1 MKLSP
6 NFSLKEMTASQT
18 AIRKGINNN
27 PSEDHMNALKALCE
41 NVLQKVRD
49 HYGKVVTISSGYR
62 SPDLCEAIGSSK
74 NSQHAKGQAADFEVF
89 GLSNAELVKWISEN
103 CEFDQMILEF
113 HNLDEPN
120 SGWVHCSY
128 RADGENRKQIL
139 RAYKNES
146 NKTCYES
153 YDPN

>member
-49 HYGKVVTISSGYR
+49 HYGKVVSISSGYR
-62 SPDLCEAIGSSK
+62 SPELCVKIGSSQK
-74 NSQHAKGQAADFEVF
+74 SQHAKGQAADFEIF
-89 GLSNAELVKWISEN
+89 GLPNAELAKYIIDN
-103 CEFDQMILEF
+103 LDFDQLILEY
-113 HNLDEPN
+113 HNVDEPN
-120 SGWVHCSY
+120 SGWIHCSY
-128 RADGENRKQIL
+128 KNSEDNRKQIL
-139 RAYKNES
+139 RAYRNS
-146 NKTCYES
+146 DGKTIYEP
-153 YDPN
+153 YDPS

>member
-49 HYGKVVTISSGYR
+49 HFGKLVTISSGYR

-89 GLSNAELVKWISEN
+89 GLSNA
-103 CEFDQMILEF
+103 
-113 HNLDEPN
+113 
-120 SGWVHCSY
+120 
-128 RADGENRKQIL
+128 
-139 RAYKNES
+139 
-146 NKTCYES
+146 
-153 YDPN
+153 

>member
-1 MKLSP
+1 
-6 NFSLKEMTASQT
+6 MTASQT

-41 NVLQKVRD
+41 NVLQKVRTTMS
-49 HYGKVVTISSGYR
+49 KVVTISAGIVVLTYAKQLAQAKSAT
-62 SPDLCEAIGSSK
+62 L
-74 NSQHAKGQAADFEVF
+74 AKGQAADFEVF

-153 YDPN
+153 YVPS